1 MLMSRNRD
9 GVAVDLTGPADSQ
22 VVEAIPVV
30 QQTSAARESPSSA
43 APAARVLPVH
53 FRQPPADPVM
63 RILSVGFRQ
72 PPADLAGRLLPDSVA
87 RPCAELTDHTP
98 PSPPQDPMLADPQHS
113 LGDPDQSP
121 PSDPVSVPPEA
132 TQDPGPEMP
141 APERP
146 AMSGQRSGSRAIRR
160 WPPAPAQ
167 AAAILALFLASGVIF
182 ALSGHHVGSRPS
194 IGGAASASGATVT
207 SLDRSAA
214 AAIQMAA
221 KWVSQQVSHGAT
233 VACDPV
239 TCSALEARGVT
250 SANLLIL
257 RATAASP
264 LGANMVVATPAVRS
278 QFGSRLDS
286 VYAPSV
292 IAGFGSGPGRVTVQV
307 IAPDGA
313 AAYLAELRQDVAA
326 RKAAGAQLLANK
338 RIGTTAL
345 VGAQLA
351 AGEVDSRLLIM
362 FAALAAKHP
371 IQILAFGDP
380 GPDASPGVPLCSA
393 DLSGSGQAAG
403 ISDAIYLRWL
413 AGFLRVQLA
422 PFAGSFVVL
431 QQGDQPVVRVEL
443 SRPSPLGL
451 LARA

>member
-1 MLMSRNRD
+1 MP
-9 GVAVDLTGPADSQ
+9 T
-22 VVEAIPVV
+22 
-30 QQTSAARESPSSA
+30 
-43 APAARVLPVH
+43 
-53 FRQPPADPVM
+53 
-63 RILSVGFRQ
+63 
-72 PPADLAGRLLPDSVA
+72 
-87 RPCAELTDHTP
+87 
-98 PSPPQDPMLADPQHS
+98 DPQPS
-113 LGDPDQSP
+113 LRDPDQSP

-132 TQDPGPEMP
+132 TQDPGPETP

-146 AMSGQRSGSRAIRR
+146 AMSGQRSGSRAIRWR
-160 WPPAPAQ
+160 LPVPIQ
-167 AAAILALFLASGVIF
+167 AAAILALLVASGVTF

-194 IGGAASASGATVT
+194 IGGAAPPSRATGT
-207 SLDRSAA
+207 GQDRRAA

-221 KWVSQQVSHGAT
+221 EWVSQQVSHGMI

-257 RATAASP
+257 RATTASP
-264 LGANMVVATPAVRS
+264 LGAGVVVATPAVRS

-286 VYAPSV
+286 VYAPLV
-292 IAGFGSGPGRVTVQV
+292 IAGFGSGPDRVNVQV

-313 AAYLAELRQDVAA
+313 AAYLVALRQDVAA

-345 VGAQLA
+345 ARTQLA

-362 FAALAAKHP
+362 FPALAAKHP
-371 IQILAFGDP
+371 IQILAFGDL
-380 GPDASPGVPLCSA
+380 GPDASPGVPLCLA
-393 DLSGSGQAAG
+393 DLSGSGRAAG
-403 ISDAIYLRWL
+403 ISDASYLRWL

-422 PFAGSFVVL
+422 PFAGSFAVL
-431 QQGDQPVVRVEL
+431 QQGGQPVVRVEL